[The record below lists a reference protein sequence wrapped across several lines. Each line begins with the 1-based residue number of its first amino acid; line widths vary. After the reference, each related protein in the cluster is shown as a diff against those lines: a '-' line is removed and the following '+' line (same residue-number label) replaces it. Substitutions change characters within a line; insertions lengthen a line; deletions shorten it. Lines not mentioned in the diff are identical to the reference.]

1 MSKEERDKYLQITA
15 AQTAIA
21 LGGSIPAAGPGKSIQ
36 KYFLSQADSDFIF
49 SILVEEYS
57 VVGGAFILLLFAV
70 FAVRVTVQALRVED
84 LFGLLV
90 LCGLLCVIMCQAVV
104 HTGVNVGMLPVTG
117 QNLPF
122 ISSGGTSII
131 ASCLMVGIMQKII
144 MNAREKRRSPRFPL
158 RRLPIPGRSSRRP
171 PRRKKKTTSR
181 RRMPPRNKRG
191 RRRLDKY
198 SKIYDIAQ
206 KTLSDHLER
215 RRHRRTYIP
224 GGIHCRRIAPETSR
238 CRHPVRGGAGAH
250 GNDARA
256 RSRIPHR
263 GGCPLRASSVRSP
276 CRIWRFPSR

>member
-1 MSKEERDKYLQITA
+1 MARIENYVSRSENKEMSKEERDKYLQITA

-21 LGGSIPAAGPGKSIQ
+21 LGGSLPAAGPGKSIQ

-84 LFGLLV
+84 RFGLLV
-90 LCGLLCVIMCQAVV
+90 LCGLLCVIMCQAIV

-144 MNAREKRRSPRFPL
+144 MNAREKTPLPPLPSSP
-158 RRLPIPGRSSRRP
+158 SSDP
-171 PRRKKKTTSR
+171 QPQPEAS
-181 RRMPPRNKRG
+181 
-191 RRRLDKY
+191 
-198 SKIYDIAQ
+198 
-206 KTLSDHLER
+206 
-215 RRHRRTYIP
+215 
-224 GGIHCRRIAPETSR
+224 APEAFPQEEENNIPEEDTPEEQKR
-238 CRHPVRGGAGAH
+238 QEK
-250 GNDARA
+250 ARQ
-256 RSRIPHR
+256 I
-263 GGCPLRASSVRSP
+263 LEN
-276 CRIWRFPSR
+276 I